1 MRTKQTIVS
10 PARLAVLGLAALTI
24 SFNAYSRK
32 PLASSPATDTLT
44 MSQMVQV
51 LKYPKSEVESNL
63 ANLAMFATPAG
74 AKKAPQT
81 DIASSVPEQ
90 KAKAREEEVKPEII
104 VPAPEQAAP
113 GAVPDQSA
121 PKYSPEADNC
131 AKAII
136 EGSNS
141 QSLLAMGKEELKQKI
156 DDIASI
162 ENEVSHNLWRELR
175 IAKGE
180 MEERLAQLE
189 AAEAKPAPA
198 EAKPAPVQPKELPAV
213 QAEAP
218 AQKVEAPA
226 QEIKAPVQETK
237 AQPQEIKPPV
247 ETPGNKA
254 RALEATID
262 DMYGRMIASPD
273 SASAAAMG
281 QEIVAFFK
289 ANKAAL
295 HADQQT
301 WNVFMGKLVN
311 GINAVLGKF
320 KCEEIDAR
328 MFIAKE

>member
-1 MRTKQTIVS
+1 MKTKQTSIS

-24 SFNAYSRK
+24 SFNAQGRK
-32 PLASSPATDTLT
+32 PLASSPSTDTIT
-44 MSQMVQV
+44 ISQVSMV
-51 LKYPKSEVESNL
+51 LKSYPEGDVKSNL

-74 AKKAPQT
+74 AKKAPQPE
-81 DIASSVPEQ
+81 IASSVPVQ

-104 VPAPEQAAP
+104 VPAPEVAP
-113 GAVPDQSA
+113 EPSA

-189 AAEAKPAPA
+189 AAEAKPAP
-198 EAKPAPVQPKELPAV
+198 VQPKEMPAV

-218 AQKVEAPA
+218 AKKVEAPA
-226 QEIKAPVQETK
+226 QEIMAPVQET
-237 AQPQEIKPPV
+237 KPPV

-254 RALEATID
+254 RALETTID
-262 DMYGRMIASPD
+262 DIYGRMIASPD

-281 QEIVAFFK
+281 QEIIAFFK

-311 GINAVLGKF
+311 GINSVLGKF
-320 KCEEIDAR
+320 KCEQIDAR
-328 MFIAKE
+328 IFIAKE